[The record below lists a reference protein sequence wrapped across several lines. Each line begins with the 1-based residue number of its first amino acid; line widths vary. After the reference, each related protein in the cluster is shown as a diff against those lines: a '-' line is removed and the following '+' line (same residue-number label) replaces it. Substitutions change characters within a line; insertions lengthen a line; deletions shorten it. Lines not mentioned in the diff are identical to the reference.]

1 MTRRHLL
8 LAGSGL
14 LIIGTLLLW
23 QRPPLDQAPA
33 IRFKT
38 ITNRVI
44 DLKQLSGRTVLL
56 NFWATDCPSCLH
68 EIPFLIELHKR
79 YHSSGLEIIG
89 ISMYYDI
96 PSHVVTIRRELTIP
110 YPLALDLKG
119 EISQAFGRVQLTP
132 TSVII
137 SPQGTIVFRK
147 TGLFDTDALEKRIVK
162 LLANASPD
170 AENSV

>member
-1 MTRRHLL
+1 MTRRPLL
-8 LAGSGL
+8 LTGFVL
-14 LIIGTLLLW
+14 LVIGAFVLW
-23 QRPPLDQAPA
+23 QRPPVDRTPD

-56 NFWATDCPSCLH
+56 NFWATDCPSCLQ
-68 EIPFLIELHKR
+68 EIPLLIELHKR
-79 YHSSGLEIIG
+79 YHSRGLEIIG
-89 ISMYYDI
+89 VSMYYDI
-96 PSHVVTIRRELTIP
+96 PSHVVTISRELAIP

-137 SPQGTIVFRK
+137 SPQGTITFRK
-147 TGLFDTDALEKRIVK
+147 TGLFDAEALEKRIVK

-170 AENSV
+170 AEKSV